1 MRTIPFDLVV
11 SIGNGSFI
19 NLTVDWNDTSYDTYS
34 TENETP
40 PFNVCPADSVS
51 RSVTWIKNN
60 ISASVKSKYA
70 HVHGIGWKFWQRK
83 NLNAYTNNL
92 WEV

>member
-1 MRTIPFDLVV
+1 MPIEEFKIDPEKAAWMRTIPFDLVV

-51 RSVTWIKNN
+51 RSVT
-60 ISASVKSKYA
+60 
-70 HVHGIGWKFWQRK
+70 
-83 NLNAYTNNL
+83 
-92 WEV
+92 